1 MYLYIIIILVIVF
14 YFYNKRENM
23 SCDISIREPPLANPY
38 IPEYF
43 EKLGPKYKEDLDN
56 YFRKIIKCIQK

>member
-1 MYLYIIIILVIVF
+1 MYLYVIIILVIVL

-23 SCDISIREPPLANPY
+23 ICDISIEEPPLANPY

-43 EKLGPKYKEDLDN
+43 EKQGPKYKEKLDN

>member
-1 MYLYIIIILVIVF
+1 MI
-14 YFYNKRENM
+14 
-23 SCDISIREPPLANPY
+23 CDISIEEPPLANPY

-43 EKLGPKYKEDLDN
+43 EKQGPKYKEKLDN

>member
-1 MYLYIIIILVIVF
+1 MTC
-14 YFYNKRENM
+14 N
-23 SCDISIREPPLANPY
+23 ISIEEPPLANPY

-43 EKLGPKYKEDLDN
+43 EKQGPKYKEEELDN

>member
-23 SCDISIREPPLANPY
+23 SCDISIEEPPLANPY

-43 EKLGPKYKEDLDN
+43 EKQGPKYKKDLDN
-56 YFRKIIKCIQK
+56 YFREIIKCIQK

>member
-1 MYLYIIIILVIVF
+1 MYLYIIIILVVLF

-23 SCDISIREPPLANPY
+23 SCNISIREPPLANPY

-43 EKLGPKYKEDLDN
+43 EIQKPKYQKKIDN
-56 YFRKIIKCIQK
+56 YFSKIIKCIQK

>member
-1 MYLYIIIILVIVF
+1 MYLYVIIILFLFF

-23 SCDISIREPPLANPY
+23 ICDISIEEPPLANPY

-43 EKLGPKYKEDLDN
+43 EKEGPKYKKKLDD
-56 YFRKIIKCIQK
+56 YFRNIIKCIQK

>member
-23 SCDISIREPPLANPY
+23 SCNISIREPPLANPY

-43 EKLGPKYKEDLDN
+43 EKQGPKYKEDLDN
-56 YFRKIIKCIQK
+56 YFREIIKCIQK